1 MTFFLTFIEL
11 YCLKKKA
18 NMGANTINYNEEVLK
33 GGFIV
38 SGVSILLT
46 MIIYIIDIE
55 MLVSGWF
62 GFVSFILSIGILIY
76 IGRSYRDA
84 TGGYMTYK
92 NSLIFTYLVLVVS
105 YVVGSLFNI
114 LLYNVIDPSLT
125 EVVTELTIQNT
136 IPMLESFGTPQEAID
151 AAVIEIEKGVEQ
163 QATPMGII
171 KATPWALLFMLIFA
185 LIVSIFVKK
194 NEPVSDRM
202 N

>member
-1 MTFFLTFIEL
+1 
-11 YCLKKKA
+11 
-18 NMGANTINYNEEVLK
+18 MGANTINYNEEVLK

-114 LLYNVIDPSLT
+114 LLYNVIDPS
-125 EVVTELTIQNT
+125 QNT
-136 IPMLESFGTPQEAID
+136 IPMLESFGTPQVAID

-163 QATPMGII
+163 QSTPMGII

>member
-1 MTFFLTFIEL
+1 
-11 YCLKKKA
+11 
-18 NMGANTINYNEEVLK
+18 MGANTINYNEEVLK

-84 TGGYMTYK
+84 TGGYITYK

>member
-1 MTFFLTFIEL
+1 MF
-11 YCLKKKA
+11 KKKA

>member
-1 MTFFLTFIEL
+1 
-11 YCLKKKA
+11 
-18 NMGANTINYNEEVLK
+18 
-33 GGFIV
+33 
-38 SGVSILLT
+38 
-46 MIIYIIDIE
+46 
-55 MLVSGWF
+55 
-62 GFVSFILSIGILIY
+62 
-76 IGRSYRDA
+76 
-84 TGGYMTYK
+84 MTYK
-92 NSLIFTYLVLVVS
+92 NSLIFTYLVLLVS

-136 IPMLESFGTPQEAID
+136 IPMLEGLGTPQEAID

-171 KATPWALLFMLIFA
+171 KATPWALLFMFIFA

-194 NEPVSDRM
+194 NEPVSDRI

>member
-1 MTFFLTFIEL
+1 MDS
-11 YCLKKKA
+11 
-18 NMGANTINYNEEVLK
+18 NTINYNEEVLK
-33 GGFIV
+33 GGLIV

-46 MIIYIIDIE
+46 MIIYIIDVE
-55 MLVSGWF
+55 LLVSGWF
-62 GFVSFILSIGILIY
+62 GFISLILSIGILIY
-76 IGRSYRDA
+76 VGRSFRDA
-84 TGGYMTYK
+84 IGGYMTYK
-92 NSLIFTYLVLVVS
+92 NSLKFTYLVLLVS

-163 QATPMGII
+163 QSSPMGIL
-171 KATPWALLFMLIFA
+171 KATPWALLFTFIFA
-185 LIVSIFVKK
+185 LIVSFFVKK
-194 NEPVSDRM
+194 NEPVSDRI

>member
-1 MTFFLTFIEL
+1 
-11 YCLKKKA
+11 
-18 NMGANTINYNEEVLK
+18 MGANTINYNEEVLK

-114 LLYNVIDPSLT
+114 LLYNVIDPS
-125 EVVTELTIQNT
+125 
-136 IPMLESFGTPQEAID
+136 
-151 AAVIEIEKGVEQ
+151 
-163 QATPMGII
+163 
-171 KATPWALLFMLIFA
+171 
-185 LIVSIFVKK
+185 
-194 NEPVSDRM
+194 
-202 N
+202 